1 MTLGDL
7 LPEER
12 IVLSLEAG
20 DVEAGFRELT
30 ALGDTEPG
38 GEEPSDPRD
47 PSRSDTPTPRRTEER
62 TGRLIVRVGAV
73 RPGMRAAASL
83 GVLRVDPS
91 TPSPGTSS
99 EATGATIL
107 LALDLE
113 SPSDE
118 VLLRLRGVLADPDL
132 QKRILAATSA
142 SEVRSISALTALP
155 LNRTLRVRDVMV
167 PLTYRVFP
175 DTPVDELLSLVVR
188 RHIDAVPVVGEGLQV
203 LGIITAGDL
212 LRQALPSRKRH
223 GATGPAHTRDELT
236 ARDIMSRSVMC
247 VDEGQPLLDAAT
259 VMANRDVAQM
269 PVVREGEIVGF
280 LTRDGVLTG
289 LFGPGTR
296 RSIPTQSDTTTQDRT
311 S

>member
-30 ALGDTEPG
+30 ARAGTTSRETELP
-38 GEEPSDPRD
+38 DQRD
-47 PSRSDTPTPRRTEER
+47 PARSGAPSPRRAEER

-73 RPGMRAAASL
+73 RPGMQPAASL
-83 GVLRVDPS
+83 GVLRRGES
-91 TPSPGTSS
+91 TPDPGTSF
-99 EATGATIL
+99 EASGNAIL

-132 QKRILAATSA
+132 QKQILDAKSA
-142 SEVRSISALTALP
+142 SDIRSIPALTALP
-155 LNRTLRVRDVMV
+155 LTRILRVRDVME
-167 PLTYRVFP
+167 PLSYRVFP

-212 LRQALPSRKRH
+212 LRQVLPSGKRH
-223 GATGPAHTRDELT
+223 GTTGSAHTRDDLT

-280 LTRDGVLTG
+280 LTRDGVMTG
-289 LFGPGTR
+289 LFGPGSR
-296 RSIPTQSDTTTQDRT
+296 RTNPKPPDTSTQD
-311 S
+311 